1 MIRFYVVQVQ
11 LGHMKLEDVPV
22 KWLDKVEAMLK

>member
-11 LGHMKLEDVPV
+11 LGHLKLEDVPL
-22 KWLDKVEAMLK
+22 KWRKKVEDEIG